1 MTCAVLAFAA
11 GVVLLQMQAALPALV
26 WALALVPVTVLGL
39 KYRWLIPI
47 ATFGAGFFWAAYC
60 AELRMGEWLAPQLE
74 GRDIEV
80 VGVVSGL
87 PAQGERGVRFEFE
100 LESGTRGERVPRR
113 ILLWWYRSMQPE
125 AEPAL
130 LSGAVHPGERWMF
143 TVRLRRPHGNLNPN
157 GFDYEAWLLE
167 RGIGATGYVRQRGE
181 QHLLGRR
188 DSALDWVEQVREAV
202 RERFHAVLGATLMS

>member
-11 GVVLLQMQAALPALV
+11 GVVLLQMQAALPQ
-26 WALALVPVTVLGL
+26 LAWSLAFVPVAVLAVR
-39 KYRWLIPI
+39 YRRLIPI
-47 ATFGAGFFWAAYC
+47 VSLGAGFFWAAYS

-87 PAQGERGVRFEFE
+87 PAQGEGGVRFAFD
-100 LESGTRGERVPRR
+100 LESPAHGERVPSR
-113 ILLWWYRSMQPE
+113 ILLWWYRSLQPSSQPE

-130 LSGAVHPGERWMF
+130 LARAVHPGERWMF

-167 RGIGATGYVRQRGE
+167 RGIGATGYVRQ
-181 QHLLGRR
+181 
-188 DSALDWVEQVREAV
+188 
-202 RERFHAVLGATLMS
+202 

>member
-11 GVVLLQMQAALPALV
+11 GVALLQMQAALPPLV

-39 KYRWLIPI
+39 RYRRLIPLL
-47 ATFGAGFFWAAYC
+47 TFGAGFFWAAYC

-74 GRDIEV
+74 GRGIEV
-80 VGVVSGL
+80 GGGASGL
-87 PAQGERGVRFEFE
+87 PGPGGGGVGFEVE
-100 LESGTRGERVPRR
+100 LESAAHGERVPSR
-113 ILLWWYRSMQPE
+113 ILLWWYRSLQPSSQPE

-130 LSGAVHPGERWMF
+130 LARAVHPGERWMF

-181 QHLLGRR
+181 QRLLGRR
-188 DSALDWVEQVREAV
+188 DSALDRIEVAV
-202 RERFHAVLGATLMS
+202 RT